1 MKIDKLFDE
10 ICSIIQEQKNIF
22 KEMNQNATQTFD
34 YKRYSDLI
42 DKYNSLEKKWVEIH
56 KSMIIMRD
64 KNMESMLLSLKQ
76 HYNIKE

>member
-10 ICSIIQEQKNIF
+10 ICSIIQEQKNVF

-42 DKYNSLEKKWVEIH
+42 DKYNSLEKKRVEIH